1 MFDGVWFCANLGGKG
16 KKKKVKKYSFN
27 TLIYRVCIFDMQ
39 KILSSRSM
47 HKKMHLIRIIQK
59 RIKRL
64 LHERKQLFQPHRDS
78 DFICSNT
85 TDSASSPKKERGC
98 RCLQQNLRT
107 AVMTKKIS
115 WCRRSNY
122 TSSCKALSRY
132 NQSHFILLGFC
143 EIDQH
148 ETTRLWQKS
157 VVCICNQGAFLLF
170 FPPLKLISV
179 IK

>member
-1 MFDGVWFCANLGGKG
+1 
-16 KKKKVKKYSFN
+16 
-27 TLIYRVCIFDMQ
+27 
-39 KILSSRSM
+39 
-47 HKKMHLIRIIQK
+47 MHLIRIIQK
-59 RIKRL
+59 LIKRL
-64 LHERKQLFQPHRDS
+64 LHERKQLFQPHWDS

-122 TSSCKALSRY
+122 TSTCKALSRY

-143 EIDQH
+143 EIDQ
-148 ETTRLWQKS
+148 QKWRVCDWKVCCAF
-157 VVCICNQGAFLLF
+157 VVRALLLF
-170 FPPLKLISV
+170 LPLKLISEV
-179 IK
+179 K